1 MEESRMEEDLRERQ
15 ENGRSLGGTGT
26 HHRAS
31 YSDPTPATGARM
43 ARDDVDQ
50 ATGRSTPGPGS
61 PEWMRQPVD
70 QTGFGAHIAE
80 DANSRKA
87 PLRDVRTGEEREQP
101 DRDELRKRGD
111 GDPSA
116 G

>member
-1 MEESRMEEDLRERQ
+1 MDERQRDRQ

-31 YSDPTPATGARM
+31 YSDPTPATGERM
-43 ARDDVDQ
+43 AEERVDE
-50 ATGRSTPGPGS
+50 ATGRATPGPGS

-87 PLRDVRTGEEREQP
+87 TMRDVTTGEEHAHP
-101 DRDELRKRGD
+101 DRGELRKRGD

>member
-1 MEESRMEEDLRERQ
+1 MEESRMDELERERQ

-70 QTGFGAHIAE
+70 QTHGAHIAE

-87 PLRDVRTGEEREQP
+87 TMRDVRTGEERPHP

>member
-1 MEESRMEEDLRERQ
+1 MDERMDEKLELRR

-31 YSDPTPATGARM
+31 YSDPTPAAGERL
-43 ARDDVDQ
+43 ARDNVDE
-50 ATGRSTPGPGS
+50 ATGRATPGPGS

-70 QTGFGAHIAE
+70 QTGFGAHVAE
-80 DANSRKA
+80 DASSRRTTM
-87 PLRDVRTGEEREQP
+87 RDVNTGEVRDHP
-101 DRDELRKRGD
+101 DRGELRKKGD